1 MVWSVSQALCPTWS
15 GLSHRPGAPHDLVCP
30 TGLVLH
36 MIWSVSQAWC
46 ATWSALSHGAGD
58 PQDNKGPRYPQFR
71 PLPPGGRLKNS
82 TKAKPIGCEM
92 ASTLVKLHHIPL
104 VHLQPGPPPCIY
116 ISFLKLTV
124 LLGISCRACPCEGSS
139 VCQ

>member
-1 MVWSVSQALCPTWS
+1 MGRSRGSLRLPRPLEQTTCCSVPTASRVDNRLLCP
-15 GLSHRPGAPHDLVCP
+15 H
-30 TGLVLH
+30 
-36 MIWSVSQAWC
+36 
-46 ATWSALSHGAGD
+46 
-58 PQDNKGPRYPQFR
+58 
-71 PLPPGGRLKNS
+71 RLKNS

-92 ASTLVKLHHIPL
+92 ASTLVKLHHIP
-104 VHLQPGPPPCIY
+104 PGPPPTWSTTVCIY